1 MRSTPYWLASE
12 RTAEILRESAIVCK
26 AIARQEENAASDG
39 RAEEAHKMEVLC
51 IGVSRMVLSLVE
63 RNQQA
68 DVA

>member
-26 AIARQEENAASDG
+26 AIARQQRNAASEG
-39 RAEEAHKMEVLC
+39 RTEEAHKMEVLYS
-51 IGVSRMVLSLVE
+51 GVSRMVLGLLE
-63 RNQQA
+63 RHQRV